1 MDDGPP
7 TISTDVVSVK
17 RIFFALWPNDR
28 QRDQLR
34 NVISPAAKL
43 IEGSAVYRGSWHVTI
58 AFIGEY
64 PERLIPDLQ
73 AAAAAMTFEP
83 FRIRFDKAEFWPR
96 PKIAV
101 LATQSVPAELERLVA
116 ALNGV
121 LTDAGIVTESRSFR
135 PHITIVRRA
144 RPFETQRLAQPAL
157 IEWSGFE
164 LVESVSGPR
173 GTTYHPLKQ

>member
-1 MDDGPP
+1 MSADMM
-7 TISTDVVSVK
+7 SVK

-43 IEGSAVYRGSWHVTI
+43 IEGSAVYRGSWHVTL
-58 AFIGEY
+58 AFIGDY
-64 PERLIPDLQ
+64 PEYLIPDVQ
-73 AAAAAMTFEP
+73 AAANTIPFEP
-83 FRIRFDKAEFWPR
+83 FRMRFDKAEFWPR

-101 LATQSVPAELERLVA
+101 LATQTVPAELERLLA

-121 LTDAGIVTESRSFR
+121 LTDAGIVTESRSYR
-135 PHITIVRRA
+135 PHITIVRKA
-144 RPFETQRLAQPAL
+144 RSFETQRLAQPAL

-164 LVESVSGPR
+164 LIETVSAAR
-173 GTTYHPLKQ
+173 DVTYRPLKQ